1 MLNHKELGS
10 FQTLAL
16 EFRKLM
22 AASKKTDN
30 CHASMCTSLFALL
43 GATGGLHTK
52 MMLRYSHLLYCVQ
65 VQFHFQLTYDV
76 HTLFQN
82 VCA

>member
-1 MLNHKELGS
+1 
-10 FQTLAL
+10 
-16 EFRKLM
+16 
-22 AASKKTDN
+22 
-30 CHASMCTSLFALL
+30 MCTSLFALL

-65 VQFHFQLTYDV
+65 VQIHFQLTYDI